1 MMMQLKPNN
10 FSADKQWMD
19 SELQVTMQGVFFSV
33 HAGDLFRFV
42 TVRSFVEVSKY
53 LLTLPGVSGQ
63 YILSECFS
71 QDPLEKNFSQLRAR
85 GGCCDNLTVQACM
98 DATQSIRIQ
107 KSLALQPVCG
117 NSSRKRRIFN
127 TKRSLM
133 KAPSPN
139 ERGRSTKIIYE
150 WYLLRQQKFL

>member
-1 MMMQLKPNN
+1 MDARTDIDDDAAKAKLLLNRQTMDGLRITVISSYMQVIYFL
-10 FSADKQWMD
+10 
-19 SELQVTMQGVFFSV
+19 
-33 HAGDLFRFV
+33 

-85 GGCCDNLTVQACM
+85 GGCCDNPTVQACM

-107 KSLALQPVCG
+107 KSLALQPVRG
-117 NSSRKRRIFN
+117 NSSSNF
-127 TKRSLM
+127 
-133 KAPSPN
+133 
-139 ERGRSTKIIYE
+139 
-150 WYLLRQQKFL
+150 Q

>member
-1 MMMQLKPNN
+1 MQVIYFL
-10 FSADKQWMD
+10 
-19 SELQVTMQGVFFSV
+19 
-33 HAGDLFRFV
+33 

-71 QDPLEKNFSQLRAR
+71 QDPLEKIFGQLRAR
-85 GGCCDNLTVQACM
+85 GGRCDNPTVQACM

-107 KSLALQPVCG
+107 KSLALQPVRG

-127 TKRSLM
+127 DKEIIDESPLPKR
-133 KAPSPN
+133 K
-139 ERGRSTKIIYE
+139 RK
-150 WYLLRQQKFL
+150 KH